1 MRELEIGGQ
10 IIQLNFG
17 MGFLREIDRK
27 QAVTED
33 GITANV
39 GLKLAVGNLC
49 DGNVETLVD
58 VIYLANTGCDPR
70 ITRDG
75 IDRLIE
81 SDSTDIDKVFDDVL
95 GFLKTA
101 NTTKKNTLK
110 ALENVEKQN
119 KLVEAKLKMQMEA
132 MA

>member
-17 MGFLREIDRK
+17 MGFLREIDKK

-33 GITANV
+33 GITVNI
-39 GLKLAVGNLC
+39 GLKLAVGKLC
-49 DGNVETLVD
+49 DGNVDTLVD

-75 IDRLIE
+75 IDRLVE
-81 SDSTDIDKVFDDVL
+81 SNSTDIDKVFEDVL

-101 NTTKKNTLK
+101 NATKKSTLK
-110 ALENVEKQN
+110 AIENVEKQN
-119 KLVEAKLKMQMEA
+119 ELAEAKLKMQMEA

>member
-17 MGFLREIDRK
+17 MSFLREINKK

-33 GITANV
+33 GITVNV

-70 ITRDG
+70 ITRDE

-81 SDSTDIDKVFDDVL
+81 SDSTDIDKVFGDVL

-101 NTTKKNTLK
+101 NATKKNTLK

>member
-101 NTTKKNTLK
+101 KKNTLK

>member
-17 MGFLREIDRK
+17 MGFLREINKK

-39 GLKLAVGNLC
+39 GLKFAVGNLC

-95 GFLKTA
+95 VFLKTA

-110 ALENVEKQN
+110 ALENIEKQN

>member
-95 GFLKTA
+95 VFLKTA